1 MNTLGVTD
9 YYGTKFFGK
18 IDVSSGRPFDEKK
31 TVFDKKIFI
40 FYFSQMTLHGFI
52 LYLQAFRMH
61 GI

>member
-1 MNTLGVTD
+1 MAQNFLEKSMFQVG
-9 YYGTKFFGK
+9 
-18 IDVSSGRPFDEKK
+18 GRLMKKK

-52 LYLQAFRMH
+52 LHLQAFRMH

>member
-18 IDVSSGRPFDEKK
+18 SMFQVGGRLMKKK

-52 LYLQAFRMH
+52 LHLQAFRMH